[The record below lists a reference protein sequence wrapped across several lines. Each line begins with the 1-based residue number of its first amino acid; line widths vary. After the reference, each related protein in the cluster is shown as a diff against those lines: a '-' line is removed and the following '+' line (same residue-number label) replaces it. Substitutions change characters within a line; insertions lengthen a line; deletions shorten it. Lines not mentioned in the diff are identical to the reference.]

1 MHCTV
6 SLLQDLLDKNVI
18 PSDDDSHGKVFYCKM
33 KGDYYR
39 YMAEVAPEGEKRTK
53 AVKGAQDAYKE
64 ALDVACEKL
73 GPSDPVRLGLALNS
87 SVFQYE
93 IMNDPEEACKLA
105 KEVSGA
111 CWLSVPVLHVP
122 LHPLDVCRP
131 LIRLSRC

>member
-6 SLLQDLLDKNVI
+6 SILQELLDEKVI

-33 KGDYYR
+33 KGDYFR

-53 AVKGAQDAYKE
+53 AVKGAQEAYKE

-111 CWLSVPVLHVP
+111 CWPSGPACTPSLP
-122 LHPLDVCRP
+122 
-131 LIRLSRC
+131 